1 MDEIYFTEHYLQKHN
16 DLIILLSQ
24 KIPEDIVVNIIS
36 FCGTEYDEF
45 SKYDWYDV
53 ETMFCFVLEY
63 NVHITEHF
71 FKKFK
76 KFQEIIPVFYSNAEF
91 NSQLPEEEGY
101 SKKINFNRF
110 YWFYCVDGNHSRP
123 PFFDDSCTDYNGIVN
138 MFVQILK
145 HFDDWYWNDYNGSDV
160 METSLVES
168 IVEIYKTLEKF
179 YHADE
184 NTPLTQIDAT
194 IEEARYYL

>member
-16 DLIILLSQ
+16 DLIIPLSQ
-24 KIPEDIVVNIIS
+24 KIPEDIIVNIIS

-53 ETMFCFVLEY
+53 ETMFWYVLEY
-63 NVHITEHF
+63 EVHITEHF

-76 KFQEIIPVFYSNAEF
+76 KFQEIIPVFYSNAE
-91 NSQLPEEEGY
+91 
-101 SKKINFNRF
+101 IDFNRF
-110 YWFYCVDGNHSRP
+110 HWFYCVDGNHSHP

-160 METSLVES
+160 TETFLVES

-194 IEEARYYL
+194 IEKASCYL